1 MYSLG
6 CSYGRSYSMLDV
18 GMPTAIAPQIIS
30 DAVWNA
36 LPRVGQALDVSPGT
50 LNNYSPGLTSN
61 MFEVFD
67 GDPEGS
73 GVSIYGPESL
83 SNIRAYM
90 ADLAQE
96 GAILY
101 LRWSVT
107 NSAGSDTASV
117 ASPGAVLPALS
128 APTATLNV
136 DVTGRVV
143 TAWLTAISGVPT
155 TIPTLDIFTAAGS
168 DVTGSVTGAGTQGNP
183 WRYAVPSSGSVT
195 DIVIAA
201 SLDNGVA
208 PAWSETESMINVP
221 SDQATPTTTVALAQP
236 AYADGETVGSA
247 DIVPTISTA
256 GNPALQLA
264 DLTAIL
270 MVDGAPVSLP
280 YTAVEGEVLVPRV
293 TASHPTG
300 AIDVIGN
307 GVTVLPGFS
316 LTENLTDAELEINGA
331 TGAVTITMTSP
342 AIYATYNAG
351 NGPGVFTFS
360 GADLASG
367 PVNLVPPQVI
377 DDGTPAEGET
387 LTLTPG
393 LWVYEPDNGGLESA
407 NYQWQRNGVDIAG
420 ATAASY
426 TLVSADAGTDV
437 RVRESLS
444 DNAGS
449 ATSSSAAVSAA
460 AGSGTIVSFASVA
473 ADTST
478 RPGYALYV
486 FDQADSGGTIVFS
499 SGGDVEALAVGSGGG
514 GGNGNTRGGAGG
526 GGGEVV
532 EDLTLTVAATT
543 YTVTV
548 AAGGAGSASGSASSI
563 GALLSAGGGGYGG
576 RGETGDFSAADGGA
590 GSGGGAGGGGGSNSG
605 LGGTSTGTGGN
616 GGGGSTDGANSGAAG
631 GGGGGAGDA
640 GADAVNSTSGGDGG
654 AGLASSITGTAVTYG
669 GGGGGGAKNVDAG
682 SGGAGGGGAGGG
694 IGSAGTNGL
703 GGGGGG
709 GGGGNLGAAGGHGR
723 VIIAVATQ

>member
-18 GMPTAIAPQIIS
+18 GMPTPVAPQIIS

-50 LNNYSPGLTSN
+50 LNDYSPSLTSN

-73 GVSIYGPESL
+73 GVSIYGPDSL

-101 LRWSVT
+101 LRWTVT
-107 NSAGSDTASV
+107 NSAGSATASV

-128 APTATLNV
+128 APAATLNV
-136 DVTGRVV
+136 DLTGRVF

-201 SLDNGVA
+201 SMDNGVA
-208 PAWSETESMINVP
+208 PAWSETDSTISVP
-221 SDQATPTTTVALAQP
+221 SGQIAPTTIVALAQP
-236 AYADGETVGSA
+236 TYADGETVGSA

-264 DLTAIL
+264 DLTTIL
-270 MVDGAPVSLP
+270 MVDGAPVGLP

-300 AIDVIGN
+300 AIDVIGD

-316 LTENLTDAELEINGA
+316 LTESLTDAELEINGA

-342 AIYATYNAG
+342 AVYATYNAG

-377 DDGTPAEGET
+377 DDGTPVEGET

-393 LWVYEPDNGGLESA
+393 LWVYEPDNGGLGSA
-407 NYQWQRNGVDIAG
+407 SYQWQQDGVDITNATSTNYSLTSEDAG
-420 ATAASY
+420 ADIRVTETLTDNGGSRTINSATVLVAGGAVVPTDPEAGLTEDETLTPGSTYSPPASERSNSVVMACDFSNLDGSAGGIILESGGSGFGAFVGFNPDGTFIVRCGNGGDPTGAWPAGCAY
-426 TLVSADAGTDV
+426 IEMSSGQPSGDGTLAWEFDVSAGTV
-437 RVRESLS
+437 RCWWNSVEI
-444 DNAGS
+444 G
-449 ATSSSAAVSAA
+449 TSS
-460 AGSGTIVSFASVA
+460 GSFSGNEWT
-473 ADTST
+473 
-478 RPGYALYV
+478 GG
-486 FDQADSGGTIVFS
+486 DSGSYLST
-499 SGGDVEALAVGSGGG
+499 AL
-514 GGNGNTRGGAGG
+514 GNSPVGGAGG
-526 GGGEVV
+526 AHSLDTQSVVPYDTASNLRIYYGEI
-532 EDLTLTVAATT
+532 
-543 YTVTV
+543 
-548 AAGGAGSASGSASSI
+548 SS
-563 GALLSAGGGGYGG
+563 
-576 RGETGDFSAADGGA
+576 T
-590 GSGGGAGGGGGSNSG
+590 
-605 LGGTSTGTGGN
+605 
-616 GGGGSTDGANSGAAG
+616 
-631 GGGGGAGDA
+631 
-640 GADAVNSTSGGDGG
+640 
-654 AGLASSITGTAVTYG
+654 
-669 GGGGGGAKNVDAG
+669 
-682 SGGAGGGGAGGG
+682 
-694 IGSAGTNGL
+694 
-703 GGGGGG
+703 
-709 GGGGNLGAAGGHGR
+709 
-723 VIIAVATQ
+723 